1 MNTIFSTGQLARLL
15 GIPAYKIG
23 YAHAT
28 GRLEEPAFRFLDKRC
43 YTAADVCRVAAHFGV
58 TISEASFNAAALEAQ

>member
-1 MNTIFSTGQLARLL
+1 MNTIYSTGQLARLL

-43 YTAADVCRVAAHFGV
+43 YTAADVVRVAAHFGV
-58 TISEASFNAAALEAQ
+58 AHEDDTLKTTALEAR

>member
-1 MNTIFSTGQLARLL
+1 MTTIFSTGQLARLL

-43 YTAADVCRVAAHFGV
+43 YSIADVRRVAAHFGV
-58 TISEASFNAAALEAQ
+58 TIADSMLAAQEAQ

>member
-1 MNTIFSTGQLARLL
+1 MNTIYSTGQLARLL

-43 YTAADVCRVAAHFGV
+43 YTAVDVCRVATHFGV
-58 TISEASFNAAALEAQ
+58 TVEEATLKAAQETQ

>member
-43 YTAADVCRVAAHFGV
+43 YTAADVRRVATHFGV
-58 TISEASFNAAALEAQ
+58 TLEDSALKTTAQEAR

>member
-23 YAHAT
+23 YAHST
-28 GRLEEPAFRFLDKRC
+28 GRIAEPAFRFLDKRC
-43 YTAADVCRVAAHFGV
+43 YTAADVIRVAAHFGV
-58 TISEASFNAAALEAQ
+58 TISDATLKTAALEAQ

>member
-1 MNTIFSTGQLARLL
+1 MNTIYSTGQLARLL

-58 TISEASFNAAALEAQ
+58 TISEASFNAAVLEVQ

>member
-1 MNTIFSTGQLARLL
+1 MHTIYSTGQLARLL

-28 GRLEEPAFRFLDKRC
+28 GHLEEPAFRFLDKRC
-43 YTAADVCRVAAHFGV
+43 YTAADVSRVAAHFGV
-58 TISEASFNAAALEAQ
+58 TVEEATLKAAQEAQ

>member
-1 MNTIFSTGQLARLL
+1 MNTIFSTGEVSRML

-43 YTAADVCRVAAHFGV
+43 YSIADVRRVAAHFGV
-58 TISEASFNAAALEAQ
+58 PLEDATVKTAALEAQ

>member
-1 MNTIFSTGQLARLL
+1 MITIYSTGQLARLL

-43 YTAADVCRVAAHFGV
+43 YTAADVRRVATHFGV
-58 TISEASFNAAALEAQ
+58 SIAEATLTAAAQEAR

>member
-43 YTAADVCRVAAHFGV
+43 YTAADVRRVAAHFGV
-58 TISEASFNAAALEAQ
+58 TISEATLKTAQETQ

>member
-1 MNTIFSTGQLARLL
+1 MNTIFSTGQLSRLL

-28 GRLEEPAFRFLDKRC
+28 GRLQEPAFWFLGKRC
-43 YTAADVCRVAAHFGV
+43 YTDADVRRVATHFGV
-58 TISEASFNAAALEAQ
+58 TITDSMLAAQEAQ

>member
-1 MNTIFSTGQLARLL
+1 MTTIFSTGQLARLL

-43 YTAADVCRVAAHFGV
+43 YTAADVCRVATHFGV
-58 TISEASFNAAALEAQ
+58 TISEASFNAAALEVQ